1 MMIVSP
7 SWLYHCWV
15 AAQCIHVFTR
25 MHLCLARCEL
35 HLLPLR
41 RLECEMRTVNCTC
54 CLHRWLLAAPAESKH
69 PIKAPNQSIRV
80 LTLTPVLSMH
90 PTRAPSPF
98 VPPSPALAPCF
109 NFPPACAPARTLPL
123 HPLCSVTWQ
132 LPLHDYDTPLTAY
145 RSPVIQSLRVTG
157 ELQGFL
163 PAIAAMEGAVVG
175 QVKVS
180 GLVRGTVGPTCL
192 LFAVSVLGQQWW
204 GGWRRGGW

>member
-69 PIKAPNQSIRV
+69 PIKAPDQSTRSKHPSTHFDSSAVNAPYPSAI
-80 LTLTPVLSMH
+80 TLCAPFPRSCAVFQLPSCLC
-90 PTRAPSPF
+90 PCPNPSP
-98 VPPSPALAPCF
+98 PP
-109 NFPPACAPARTLPL
+109 TLF
-123 HPLCSVTWQ
+123 CDVAAA
-132 LPLHDYDTPLTAY
+132 TPRL
-145 RSPVIQSLRVTG
+145 
-157 ELQGFL
+157 
-163 PAIAAMEGAVVG
+163 
-175 QVKVS
+175 
-180 GLVRGTVGPTCL
+180 
-192 LFAVSVLGQQWW
+192 
-204 GGWRRGGW
+204 